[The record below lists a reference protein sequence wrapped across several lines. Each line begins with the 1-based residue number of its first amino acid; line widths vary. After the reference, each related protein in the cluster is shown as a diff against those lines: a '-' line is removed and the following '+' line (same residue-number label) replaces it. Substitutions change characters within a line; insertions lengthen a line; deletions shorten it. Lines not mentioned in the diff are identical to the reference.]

1 MNPAGRVRRSKR
13 LGHKPEFSVSTM
25 IQAVDPQSPGIRAG
39 DTAPPADSAA
49 GGSAMARGKVLESR
63 AGMVIFQPRGTNYEL
78 HLETAAEYSGPT
90 NKPTQGIVHVRARK
104 LYTVP
109 SGGNFIA
116 PILGTPR
123 TVQGRVVW
131 VSPRQIVLQAGTPVL
146 VDLPTE
152 PHAIDLGSGPIVE
165 GAIANVVAL
174 PGAAFDPGV

>member
-1 MNPAGRVRRSKR
+1 
-13 LGHKPEFSVSTM
+13 M
-25 IQAVDPQSPGIRAG
+25 IQVVDPQSPGTRAG
-39 DTAPPADSAA
+39 DTARPTESPA
-49 GGSAMARGKVLESR
+49 GGTAVARGKVLEAR

-78 HLETAAEYSGPT
+78 HLETAGEYGGPA

-131 VSPRQIVLQAGTPVL
+131 VSPTQIVLQAGTPVL
-146 VDLPTE
+146 VDLPAE
-152 PHAIDLGSGPIVE
+152 PHAIDLGSGPIEE
-165 GAIANVVAL
+165 GAIVNVVVL
-174 PGAAFDPGV
+174 PGAVFEPMG